1 MKIENK
7 CIKCGAKQEKDKKK
21 SNENWEVYD
30 NKAKCKC
37 GGEYGLYVD
46 GRLIGGEDGG

>member
-1 MKIENK
+1 MKIEKK
-7 CIKCGAKQEKDKKK
+7 CVKCGSKQEKDKKK

-37 GGEYGLYVD
+37 GGKYELYVD
-46 GRLIGGEDGG
+46 GRLIGGD

>member
-1 MKIENK
+1 MKIERK

-21 SNENWEVYD
+21 SNDNWAVYD

-37 GGEYGLYVD
+37 GGEYGLYIGD
-46 GRLIGGEDGG
+46 KLIGGD